1 MPSQNPEGSRQEGI
15 TSTLLFLRTLINKK
29 EPPMQE
35 MPVRSAY
42 PGRIEKVTGRNS
54 GKHDPIASPLAA
66 ILNTR
71 EVRELLANILPEVL
85 ETIGGDKKGK
95 KYVFRWVGNYLRKS
109 LSRPQDVLR
118 QKQLQSLLEDE
129 HFIDS
134 IVTSFPS
141 LLDNL
146 FQTMNTL
153 MGSMNDIYVRYPEFF
168 SDRLGAGVDKWVEE
182 TDFAELKACLEN
194 SFRDLTG
201 LLNRLNNSMFE
212 RPAKVVLLMALVPP
226 LANFLLTGL
235 NDTVRRFNDFP
246 PDLVADAMLS
256 LFREVDSKT
265 MGALFNEVIELGRKL
280 NVGSALTGQTGQPQ
294 FRMDLRKV
302 MQELLGEIDE
312 EVLCKF
318 REAWA
323 QGKETVNYA
332 MTHALKS
339 RPEIV
344 MHHLRTAPS
353 LQNYKY
359 RILKNKL
366 NLLDSLPEE
375 QILDALTSGFSR
387 IDGDSLAEVM
397 NITASLVNRIRDR
410 DSTAIRKLFDE
421 VVNSLDMH
429 ECEEAV
435 KGLIDDIGAS
445 LKPVGNTLLPYFIQ
459 VLAGEWMQTEDD
471 DNKED
476 LESARAAI
484 IQFLNHKELP
494 V

>member
-1 MPSQNPEGSRQEGI
+1 
-15 TSTLLFLRTLINKK
+15 
-29 EPPMQE
+29 
-35 MPVRSAY
+35 
-42 PGRIEKVTGRNS
+42 
-54 GKHDPIASPLAA
+54 
-66 ILNTR
+66 
-71 EVRELLANILPEVL
+71 
-85 ETIGGDKKGK
+85 
-95 KYVFRWVGNYLRKS
+95 
-109 LSRPQDVLR
+109 
-118 QKQLQSLLEDE
+118 
-129 HFIDS
+129 
-134 IVTSFPS
+134 
-141 LLDNL
+141 
-146 FQTMNTL
+146 
-153 MGSMNDIYVRYPEFF
+153 
-168 SDRLGAGVDKWVEE
+168 
-182 TDFAELKACLEN
+182 
-194 SFRDLTG
+194 
-201 LLNRLNNSMFE
+201 
-212 RPAKVVLLMALVPP
+212 
-226 LANFLLTGL
+226 
-235 NDTVRRFNDFP
+235 
-246 PDLVADAMLS
+246 
-256 LFREVDSKT
+256 
-265 MGALFNEVIELGRKL
+265 
-280 NVGSALTGQTGQPQ
+280 
-294 FRMDLRKV
+294 MDLRKV

-366 NLLDSLPEE
+366 NLLESLPEE